1 ATASGSVA
9 RRMPAARRR
18 GSRRRCR
25 VSGRPVNPAA
35 QTPSPP
41 TSSVNGPTGVGTV
54 VVCRCI
60 AVASAGSLA
69 LTSGTRRADGS
80 FRPDSGGHEPERE
93 QHDRRRRF
101 GLRVGFWLVFAQ
113 LAPPCL
119 SATRLAPSGLGGIPM
134 RLFRSLVLVVLLLL
148 WAAPASGAEA
158 RVMRGPVCDHV
169 DVDGSGLEP
178 NASLSL
184 TITDVRS
191 GQDVL
196 SGVRVTTDGSGS
208 FSREF
213 DIDLARHPAL
223 LA

>member
-1 ATASGSVA
+1 MA
-9 RRMPAARRR
+9 AARRR

-41 TSSVNGPTGVGTV
+41 TSRVNGPTGVGTV

-60 AVASAGSLA
+60 AVASAGALA
-69 LTSGTRRADGS
+69 LTGRTRPAAGS
-80 FRPDSGGHEPERE
+80 FRPVSVGAEP
-93 QHDRRRRF
+93 
-101 GLRVGFWLVFAQ
+101 
-113 LAPPCL
+113 APPIWPEG
-119 SATRLAPSGLGGIPM
+119 RLLASVRRACFPVRPRPVLRRPALEVSPM

-158 RVMRGPVCDHV
+158 LVMKCPVCDHV

-178 NASLSL
+178 NATLSL
-184 TITDVRS
+184 TITDVTS

-196 SGVRVTTDGSGS
+196 SGV
-208 FSREF
+208 
-213 DIDLARHPAL
+213 A
-223 LA
+223 